1 MYWKVGRF
9 ADAEAELAKALEL
22 DPNFPE
28 AKFYL
33 AHTYLTDQKA
43 QQSIPLLQS
52 VVAQDPGNA
61 RAMRD
66 LGKALNQTGHPQEAE
81 RELEES
87 LRVDPSN
94 AEAHYQLAQIYRQL
108 NQPAKAEQELESTK
122 NLLAEKRSKEES
134 VLAAAGKRGDATQ
147 QLGLSP
153 QKDTPAAPDGTH

>member
-9 ADAEAELAKALEL
+9 ADAEAELTKALEL

-33 AHTYLTDQKA
+33 GHTYLSDQKA

-66 LGKALNQTGHPQEAE
+66 LGKALTLVGRPQEAE

-87 LRVDPSN
+87 LRVG
-94 AEAHYQLAQIYRQL
+94 
-108 NQPAKAEQELESTK
+108 
-122 NLLAEKRSKEES
+122 SK
-134 VLAAAGKRGDATQ
+134 
-147 QLGLSP
+147 
-153 QKDTPAAPDGTH
+153 